1 MPGHAGNFLARL
13 FGLSDNFLPL
23 LPKKHLEYL
32 LVKKLPVDPNFNKLA
47 VYKFEPVNHRYET
60 WQDFHKSWADY
71 LDWFKYRLL
80 NVLSDYRYDFIY
92 PIHPQEV
99 VDSYCANEIGDDH
112 QLPPHTEFY
121 FVELE
126 SQFSDWVT
134 RQQEK
139 LKFRWRKD
147 EQQLFQ
153 DLKTRFN
160 MQAIS
165 LSKMLNQRNDFESE
179 YLRVCQLMQIQPK
192 LSQAVVLWQDWMQVR
207 FYDQ

>member
-23 LPKKHLEYL
+23 LPKTYLED
-32 LVKKLPVDPNFNKLA
+32 LVHKKLPVDPNFNKL
-47 VYKFEPVNHRYET
+47 VLYKFEHVNHRYKT
-60 WQDFHKSWADY
+60 WQHFHRSFADY
-71 LDWFKYRLL
+71 LDCLQYRLL
-80 NVLSDYRYDFIY
+80 NIKLGLRYDFIY

-99 VDSYCANEIGDDH
+99 AYSYCQNEIGEDN
-112 QLPPHTEFY
+112 QLPAHTKFY
-121 FVELE
+121 YVELE
-126 SQFSDWVT
+126 SQFDDWVS
-134 RQQEK
+134 RQQKK
-139 LKFRWRKD
+139 LKFEWRKD